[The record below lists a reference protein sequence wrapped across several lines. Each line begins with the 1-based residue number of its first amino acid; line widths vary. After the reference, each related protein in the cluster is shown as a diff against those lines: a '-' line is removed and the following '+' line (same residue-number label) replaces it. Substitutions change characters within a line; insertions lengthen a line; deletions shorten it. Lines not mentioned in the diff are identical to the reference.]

1 MSWLRLGT
9 LAIESLSSTILL
21 LVITLYLVSMKEK
34 TAEAWFFTGYL
45 GSLFILLLSYTIRYS
60 VFSSASLA
68 TGQISNLIVFGVVC
82 LIQFAYRYG
91 EYSYKREGQVVFAM
105 TGVAA
110 TAVWVSL
117 FFEKDTTRLYDFS
130 AQYFSIFYSPK
141 VSIFVLFCYLWAIS
155 VFIRK
160 IVRFSR
166 KETFK
171 EDRKISF
178 FKALWRPNGRL
189 ALSAR
194 SFTYLGLAYTII
206 SLLYLLFQIG
216 AISRAAYTL
225 VFNTGSLLICLII
238 FIVYVNNSPRPMS
251 VMAKLVGIPLAVIMV
266 AFGVASNSLMPIVH
280 STLADRYRDDVS
292 LAQLVLDSGG
302 PGQVPPSIAF
312 MLPEGNDLSKL
323 AYLAD
328 DITLEWADTIAGEAG
343 TWHDGLIPEKNG
355 LRPMFIYLDL
365 YDPESFFFAYK
376 IESRNIPYFIGV
388 RYSRYRL
395 EVHRFAV
402 RILFAVVSATLM
414 VVLIF
419 PMAYRRA
426 LLKPIGRLLEAVRQ
440 VSTGNFR
447 IRLSVGVEDE
457 LGQLAR
463 GYNEMVLSL
472 ENAEGNFKALAEN
485 ANDAILLASRQGRV
499 LYANRRAVELSG
511 YTAGELA
518 DSPFATLLEP
528 GEITIQETRRETTQP
543 GRPGLHPQETRMLH
557 KDGHTV
563 PVEMSQAETVW
574 QGKPASVVVIRDITE
589 RKQAAEAIQ
598 TQQQQLLRS
607 DKLASI
613 GALVAGMAHEIN
625 NPNQA
630 VSMNFRFFA
639 DALPTLFSLAE
650 SDEKIDESIRIAG
663 VSYDEFKT
671 TAAEAVSEIEASTQ
685 RIDHIVRELKRFV
698 QGSVSTRY
706 EPTDINEVVR
716 VVADLSRHQINRATN
731 SFSLELSADLPRI
744 SADRIGLEQVI
755 LNLLQN
761 ACQALQDREKAVTI
775 RTSTGSGDI
784 LVEVTDGGRG
794 IREEDLP
801 KVTDSFF
808 TTKTEAGG
816 TGLGLAVSLRIVK
829 EHGGSLTFE
838 SAAGGGTTARVKLPL
853 VR

>member
-1 MSWLRLGT
+1 MSWLRFGA

-21 LVITLYLVSMKEK
+21 LVITLYLVSAKGK

-60 VFSSASLA
+60 IFSPASLA

-91 EYSYKREGQVVFAM
+91 DYSFKREGQITFIT
-105 TGVAA
+105 TGIAA
-110 TAVWVSL
+110 AAVWVSL
-117 FFEKDTTRLYDFS
+117 FFEKDAVPSYDFS
-130 AQYFSIFYSPK
+130 AQYYSIFYSPK
-141 VSIFVLFCYLWAIS
+141 VSIFVLICYLWAIA
-155 VFIRK
+155 VFVRK

-166 KETFK
+166 QEACR
-171 EDRKISF
+171 EGRRVSF
-178 FKALWRPNGRL
+178 FKALRRPNGRL

-194 SFTYLGLAYTII
+194 SFTYLGLAYTVI

-216 AISRAAYTL
+216 LISRAAYTL
-225 VFNTGSLLICLII
+225 IFNTGSLLICLII

-266 AFGVASNSLMPIVH
+266 AFGIASNALMPIVN

-302 PGQVPPSIAF
+302 PGQLPPSIAF

-328 DITLEWADTIAGEAG
+328 GITLQWADTIAGESG
-343 TWHDGLIPEKNG
+343 TWRDGLIPEKNG
-355 LRPMFIYLDL
+355 LKPTFTYIDL
-365 YDPESFFFAYK
+365 YNPESFFFAYR
-376 IESRNIPYFIGV
+376 IESRKTPYLIGF

-402 RILFAVVSATLM
+402 RILLAVVSATLV

-419 PMAYRRA
+419 PVAYRRA

-440 VSTGNFR
+440 VSSGNYR
-447 IRLSVGVEDE
+447 VRLPIGIEDE

-463 GYNEMVLSL
+463 GYNDMVLSL
-472 ENAEGNFKALAEN
+472 KNAEGNFKALAEN
-485 ANDAILLASRQGRV
+485 ANDAILLASGQGRV

-511 YTAGELA
+511 YTAGRLV
-518 DSPFATLLEP
+518 DLPFSTFLPLE
-528 GEITIQETRRETTQP
+528 GV
-543 GRPGLHPQETRMLH
+543 GLHAHETRMLH
-557 KDGHTV
+557 KDGNPV
-563 PVEMSQAETVW
+563 PVEISQAETVW

-598 TQQQQLLRS
+598 RQQQQLMRS

-630 VSMNFRFFA
+630 ISMNFRFFA
-639 DALPTLFSLAE
+639 EALPALFSLAE
-650 SDEKIDESIRIAG
+650 SDERADESVRVAG
-663 VSYDEFKT
+663 VSYDEFKK
-671 TAAEAVSEIEASTQ
+671 TAAAAVSEIEASTM

-698 QGSVSTRY
+698 QGSVSTVY
-706 EPTDINEVVR
+706 GPTDMNEVVR
-716 VVADLSRHQINRATN
+716 VVADLSRHQINQATN
-731 SFSLELSADLPRI
+731 NFSLELAPDLRPI
-744 SADRIGLEQVI
+744 AADRIGLEQVI

-775 RTSTGSGDI
+775 RTSIGDEAI
-784 LVEVTDGGRG
+784 LVEVIDEGRG

-801 KVTDSFF
+801 NITDSFF

-829 EHGGSLTFE
+829 EHGGTLTFE
-838 SAAGGGTTARVKLPL
+838 SRAGGGTTARVKLP
-853 VR
+853 RFR